1 MQFYLRKNHLP
12 LQMLVD
18 FKQNFKIE
26 HRGEVCNEL
35 QVRARF
41 CEDENVKKELQRL
54 WNKTEKISRQN
65 KRVHSYRVW
74 KIEPMNDTVILLT
87 QMLLLDG
94 LMR

>member
-1 MQFYLRKNHLP
+1 
-12 LQMLVD
+12 MLVD

-26 HRGEVCNEL
+26 HRVRVCNEL

-65 KRVHSYRVW
+65 KRVDSRRVW
-74 KIEPMNDTVILLT
+74 KKEPMNDTVILLT
-87 QMLLLDG
+87 QMLLLDA